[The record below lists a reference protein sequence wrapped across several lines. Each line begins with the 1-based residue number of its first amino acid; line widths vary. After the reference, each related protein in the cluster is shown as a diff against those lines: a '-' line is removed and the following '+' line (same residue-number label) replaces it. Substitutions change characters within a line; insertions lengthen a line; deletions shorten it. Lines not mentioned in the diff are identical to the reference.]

1 MIDTQEK
8 EKLLKKLR
16 WHQSQLHHF
25 INLYYDKEKFTDS
38 EREYFKK
45 YTDAQYRLHL
55 TRTAELQ
62 DKLNQFKTEA
72 IF

>member
-1 MIDTQEK
+1 MTEEK
-8 EKLLKKLR
+8 QREELIKKLR

-25 INLYYDKEKFTDS
+25 INLYYDKDRFTDS
-38 EREYFKK
+38 EREYYKK

-62 DKLNQFKTEA
+62 DKLNDFKTEA

>member
-1 MIDTQEK
+1 MTEEK
-8 EKLLKKLR
+8 QREELIKKLR

-25 INLYYDKEKFTDS
+25 INLYYDKDRFTDS
-38 EREYFKK
+38 EREYYKK

-55 TRTAELQ
+55 TRTAQLQ
-62 DKLNQFKTEA
+62 EQLNQFKTEA

>member
-1 MIDTQEK
+1 MER

-25 INLYYDKEKFTDS
+25 INLYFDKDRFTDS
-38 EREYFKK
+38 ERAYYKK

-55 TRTAELQ
+55 KRTAQLQ
-62 DKLNQFKTEA
+62 EELNQFDTEA

>member
-1 MIDTQEK
+1 MEAQER
-8 EKLLKKLR
+8 EALVKKLR

-25 INLYYDKEKFTDS
+25 INLYYDQEKFTDL
-38 EREYFKK
+38 EREYYKK
-45 YTDAQYRLHL
+45 YTDAQHRLHL